1 MYVATVCTHTSNVDG
16 RPMSKRPLD
25 LLQGTLDVLIL
36 KTLSWG
42 PAHGYVI
49 ARWIGQLSAAL
60 LTVGEGSLYP
70 ALHRL
75 QERGWVESEWKI
87 SDNNRRAKFYRLT
100 PRGRRQLRAETETWT
115 DFAAAVGRVLA
126 ATERPE

>member
-1 MYVATVCTHTSNVDG
+1 M
-16 RPMSKRPLD
+16 PKRQID
-25 LLQGTLDVLIL
+25 LLQGTLDLLIL

-42 PAHGYVI
+42 PAHGYAI

-100 PRGRRQLRAETETWT
+100 NRGRRQLRAETETWT

-126 ATERPE
+126 ATERPG

>member
-1 MYVATVCTHTSNVDG
+1 
-16 RPMSKRPLD
+16 MSKRPLD
-25 LLQGTLDVLIL
+25 LLQGTLDLLIL

-42 PAHGYVI
+42 PAHGYAI

-100 PRGRRQLRAETETWT
+100 TQGRRQLRAETETWT

-126 ATERPE
+126 ATERPA